1 MPTSKRR
8 IRKFR
13 GSRTHG
19 FGQVGQHRKAGQRGG
34 KGNAG
39 MHKYHWSWTLRYDPD
54 HFGKHGS
61 RTAFMSPAPKTKIL
75 NVAEIENSLD
85 KLFDKKVAR
94 QEGNKVMVNLIE
106 LGVTKVLGNGNISR
120 PLIITAPSFSKTAIK
135 KIQEAG
141 GTVVIPGA

>member
-1 MPTSKRR
+1 MPSSKK
-8 IRKFR
+8 INRKFR
-13 GSRTHG
+13 GSRTRG
-19 FGQVGQHRKAGQRGG
+19 FGRVGQHRKAGQRGG

-39 MHKYHWSWTLRYDPD
+39 LHKYHWSWTINFDPD

-85 KLFDKKVAR
+85 KLFDQKVAR
-94 QEGNKVMVNLIE
+94 QEGNKITVNLTE
-106 LGVTKVLGNGNISR
+106 LGVTKVLGNGNIAR

-141 GTVVIPGA
+141 GTAIIPGA